1 MWCGDMAAGD
11 KDEMLDRIDPGA
23 MTVPTLKTPAMQRAE
38 ELARELLR
46 QRGYSEEQID
56 EELNRPPGSGVASF

>member
-1 MWCGDMAAGD
+1 MDDQDDMQ
-11 KDEMLDRIDPGA
+11 KRGA
-23 MTVPTLKTPAMQRAE
+23 EPSLMRVPSFTTPAMDRAV

-56 EELNRPPGSGVASF
+56 EELNRPPGSGLPSL